1 MKQNTPDGR
10 EAYITP
16 SIEVI
21 KMENEGVIATS
32 GEPYHPITRSYSGS
46 TSTHSYNSASSSDL
60 EDLINDILTVVN
72 LGGLHYD
79 EIKKPYASCLHGNCC
94 LDRIQLQP
102 RGI

>member
-1 MKQNTPDGR
+1 MTVVYPGKGQCEGLNKGYTNIVTHVFFIVYMKQNTPDGR

-60 EDLINDILTVVN
+60 EDLINDILTVEN
-72 LGGLHYD
+72 
-79 EIKKPYASCLHGNCC
+79 
-94 LDRIQLQP
+94 
-102 RGI
+102 